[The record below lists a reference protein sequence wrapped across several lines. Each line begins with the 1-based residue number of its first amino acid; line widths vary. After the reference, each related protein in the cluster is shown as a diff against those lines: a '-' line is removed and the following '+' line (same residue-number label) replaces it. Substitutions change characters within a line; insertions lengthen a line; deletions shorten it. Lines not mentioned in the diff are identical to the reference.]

1 MADTNQASHTPNGL
15 EPSPRGAVAV
25 PDLAPA
31 ELPSVALPTAE
42 LKDFWLLSKPG
53 VTALVV
59 FSAACGLA
67 LAPAPPHLVLIFAAL
82 LAITLGS
89 AGAAALNM
97 WLEAESDAK
106 MLRTQARPL
115 PAARLS
121 KDTAFGYGA
130 LLSVLAFILL
140 SFAAGWQAALLL
152 AFSSFF
158 YVLFY
163 TGWLKRRTDQN
174 IVIGGAAGAF
184 PPVIGWLAGGGDF
197 FHPLPWILFLLIFL
211 WTPPHFW
218 ALALPRREEYMRAN
232 LPMLPATRGKATTR
246 LHILV
251 YSVLLL
257 PCSLLPA
264 LYLDATGRWAY
275 LAFAFV
281 VSAHFLV
288 LAILLARSEDDSPAQ
303 AVCATRLF
311 RASIGYLF
319 FVLTALALAHR
330 LPALLLSL

>member
-1 MADTNQASHTPNGL
+1 MADTKNTPSRS
-15 EPSPRGAVAV
+15 EPSPA
-25 PDLAPA
+25 A
-31 ELPSVALPTAE
+31 ELSAAEFPAPEFSAAE

-59 FSAACGLA
+59 FTAACGLF
-67 LAPAPPHLVLIFAAL
+67 LAPAPPHFVLIFASL

-115 PAARLS
+115 PADRLS
-121 KDTAFGYGA
+121 KDTAFGFGA

-184 PPVIGWLAGGGDF
+184 PPVIGWLAGGGAF

-218 ALALPRREEYMRAN
+218 ALALPRREEYLRAG

-246 LHILV
+246 LHILI
-251 YSVLLL
+251 YALLLL
-257 PCSLLPA
+257 PSSLLPA
-264 LYLDATGRWAY
+264 LYLEDTARWAY
-275 LAFAFV
+275 LAFASV
-281 VSAHFLV
+281 VSGYFLA
-288 LAILLARSEDDSPAQ
+288 LAVLLARSEDDSSIQDLRAQ
-303 AVCATRLF
+303 RLF

-319 FVLTALALAHR
+319 YLLTALVVAH
-330 LPALLLSL
+330 LLL